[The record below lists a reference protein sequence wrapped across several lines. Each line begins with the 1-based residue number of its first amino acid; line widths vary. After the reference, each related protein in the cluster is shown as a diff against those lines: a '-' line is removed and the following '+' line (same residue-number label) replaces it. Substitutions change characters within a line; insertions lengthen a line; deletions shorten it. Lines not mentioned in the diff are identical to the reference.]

1 MCDWNGP
8 DDKAPAIVDAYIA
21 AAADVLRATASRDRA
36 PAQARTSR
44 ICITAT
50 MTEAPRPSASLADLQ
65 LLVQLPVRVD
75 PASVRAAFLAQD
87 ARRQVLRARLTVA
100 HRRFGNAALRA
111 RRWRVQAGRG
121 VASRVGAWSNVVL
134 CESRARHQQDRES
147 GDEGRPG
154 DASDGRADLGAR
166 SLHVNPPRQGRA
178 EAASMVE
185 PFVVHYSARPVI
197 RSPGAPAKL
206 PCLCRA
212 RAPGSAKR

>member
-1 MCDWNGP
+1 MME
-8 DDKAPAIVDAYIA
+8 V
-21 AAADVLRATASRDRA
+21 
-36 PAQARTSR
+36 
-44 ICITAT
+44 
-50 MTEAPRPSASLADLQ
+50 PRLSASLADLQ

-121 VASRVGAWSNVVL
+121 VAARVGAWSNVVL
-134 CESRARHQQDRES
+134 CQSRARHQQERET
-147 GDEGRPG
+147 GNEGRPG
-154 DASDGRADLGAR
+154 GACDGRDALGVS
-166 SLHVNPPRQGRA
+166 SLHINPPRQGRA

-185 PFVVHYSARPVI
+185 PFVVHYSASPVI
-197 RSPGAPAKL
+197 RSPGALAKL

-212 RAPGSAKR
+212 RAPKSAKR